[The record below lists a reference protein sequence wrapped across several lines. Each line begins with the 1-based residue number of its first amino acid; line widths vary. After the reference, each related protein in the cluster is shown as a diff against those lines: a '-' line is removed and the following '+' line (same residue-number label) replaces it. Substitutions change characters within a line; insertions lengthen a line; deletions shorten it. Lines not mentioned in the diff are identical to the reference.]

1 MYKLHTFS
9 TPPASGVSPTEELVG
24 NDLYCSILSLVAAD
38 DSENQ
43 NAQYSSGNTY
53 MVKFQSSKINTIGL
67 YSAFEATIIISAGD
81 H

>member
-1 MYKLHTFS
+1 MHKLHTFS
-9 TPPASGVSPTEELVG
+9 TPPASGVSPTELVG
-24 NDLYCSILSLVAAD
+24 NDLYCSVLSLVAAD

-67 YSAFEATIIISAGD
+67 YPAFVATIIISAGD
-81 H
+81 Y